1 MKIVMTAAA
10 AVLLASP
17 VWAQTAAA
25 PQAPVTDAGVLPGA
39 TAAPDCGNLYGMA
52 GRAFCV
58 SAPLAGVGAL
68 AEAYIADL
76 GTKGWIPAGGDDN
89 RVVFVRRRDG
99 GRDLVAEPASRL
111 LQPLAQPQDAGVEP
125 GRQADE
131 HLGEPRHRGRHDHQA
146 AVGMVHG
153 GEKVAFDL

>member
-1 MKIVMTAAA
+1 MKIVMTAAVA
-10 AVLLASP
+10 ALLAAP
-17 VWAQTAAA
+17 VWAQTAAP
-25 PQAPVTDAGVLPGA
+25 PQPPVTDAGVLPGA

-76 GTKGWIPAGGDDN
+76 GTRGWIPAGGDDN

-99 GRDLVAEPASRL
+99 GGCDGMQMQAFYDTSRPAGPDATGYL
-111 LQPLAQPQDAGVEP
+111 GFGPIPGDVCAGQPAAALAPAQ
-125 GRQADE
+125 
-131 HLGEPRHRGRHDHQA
+131 
-146 AVGMVHG
+146 
-153 GEKVAFDL
+153 